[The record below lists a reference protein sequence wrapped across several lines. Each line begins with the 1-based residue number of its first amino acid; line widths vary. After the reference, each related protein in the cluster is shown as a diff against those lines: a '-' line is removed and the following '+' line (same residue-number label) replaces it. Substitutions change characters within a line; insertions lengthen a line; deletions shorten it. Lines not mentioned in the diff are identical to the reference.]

1 MDKLINKFTKQ
12 IAQLVKSEI
21 AKAIKAQP
29 KAKTE
34 KPKAKPT
41 STKQAKP
48 AKKTAKP
55 KTKS

>member
-34 KPKAKPT
+34 KPKAK
-41 STKQAKP
+41 S

-55 KTKS
+55 KS